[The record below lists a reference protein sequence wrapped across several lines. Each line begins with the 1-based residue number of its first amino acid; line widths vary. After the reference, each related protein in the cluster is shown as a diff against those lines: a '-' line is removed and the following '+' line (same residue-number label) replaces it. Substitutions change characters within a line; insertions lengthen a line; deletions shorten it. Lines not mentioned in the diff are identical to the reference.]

1 MLKLDMASLDDLSIA
16 QFEEEMSCRVMNMSA
31 IMGIEPDA
39 ESPIL
44 RKYAVESSKSI
55 HDVFEET
62 NAALGQTWLW
72 SWRIFYFA
80 RESDATWFRLRWS

>member
-1 MLKLDMASLDDLSIA
+1 MLKLDMASLDNLSIVE
-16 QFEEEMSCRVMNMSA
+16 FEEDMSCRVTNMSA

-39 ESPIL
+39 KSPKL
-44 RKYAVESSKSI
+44 RRYMVEISKSV

-62 NAALGQTWLW
+62 NAVLGQTWLW
-72 SWRIFYFA
+72 SWKKFYFA